1 MSSTIEVIEVIEI
14 PRTLALAYFKANK
27 VKVIKQEWVRIDPKY
42 FDSFNYIYKK
52 TQNGYIAL
60 CSVEEGYEGNNSVVR
75 HKILEYSDLPE
86 YSRFKVLNKET
97 RKEKYGRAVATISEQ
112 MQEELEPLPEQ

>member
-1 MSSTIEVIEVIEI
+1 MSSAIEI
-14 PRTLALAYFKANK
+14 PRTRALADFKASK

-42 FDSFNYIYKK
+42 IDSFNYIYKK

-60 CSVEEGYEGNNSVVR
+60 CNVEQWYEGNNSGIR

-86 YSRFKVLNKET
+86 YSRFKILNKET
-97 RKEKYGRAVATISEQ
+97 MKEKYGRAVATVSEQ
-112 MQEELEPLPEQ
+112 MQEELEPLPE